1 MNYSKP
7 EVKTLGEATV
17 VIEGGKVSPATI
29 DPPLNQK
36 TPHPAYDLD
45 E

>member
-17 VIEGGKVSPATI
+17 VIEGGKAQPISS
-29 DPPLNQK
+29 DPTSVKL
-36 TPHPAYDLD
+36 TPKPAYDLD

>member
-7 EVKTLGEATV
+7 EVKTLGEATS
-17 VIEGGKVSPATI
+17 VIQGGKLTQTVIDAPALKVPT
-29 DPPLNQK
+29 
-36 TPHPAYDLD
+36 PAYDLD

>member
-17 VIEGGKVSPATI
+17 VIEGVKQSPHFI
-29 DPPLNQK
+29 DPPTNLTLK
-36 TPHPAYDLD
+36 AAYDLD

>member
-1 MNYSKP
+1 MNYRKP

-17 VIEGGKVSPATI
+17 VIELIQSKPNTRPFETGKQVSA
-29 DPPLNQK
+29 
-36 TPHPAYDLD
+36 AYDLD